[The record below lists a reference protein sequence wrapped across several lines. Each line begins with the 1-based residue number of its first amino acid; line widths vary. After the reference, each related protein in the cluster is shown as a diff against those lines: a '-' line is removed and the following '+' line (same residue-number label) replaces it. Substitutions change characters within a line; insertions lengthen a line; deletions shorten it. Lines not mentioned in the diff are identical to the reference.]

1 MIHFRVLNA
10 LSMDNS
16 LGPGFQVRPENPNAL
31 QNSLTLQ
38 VKPDHPTGNG
48 YPQGQEHNR
57 LAKTLFGKELN
68 QLAEDIEDQEGDAT
82 VKECPGSQGNAEDN
96 ASQTQGQH

>member
-1 MIHFRVLNA
+1 MIHFRALNA

-16 LGPGFQVRPENPNAL
+16 LSPGFQVHPENPNAL
-31 QNSLTLQ
+31 ENPLTLQ
-38 VKPDHPTGNG
+38 VKPDHPTGND

-68 QLAEDIEDQEGDAT
+68 QLAEDIEDQKGDAR
-82 VKECPGSQGNAEDN
+82 VKERSGSQGHADDH

>member
-10 LSMDNS
+10 LSMGNWI
-16 LGPGFQVRPENPNAL
+16 GPGFQARPENPNAL
-31 QNSLTLQ
+31 ENPLTLQ
-38 VKPDHPTGNG
+38 VKPDHPTGND
-48 YPQGQEHNR
+48 YPQGQEHDR
-57 LAKTLFGKELN
+57 LAKTLFGNELN

-82 VKECPGSQGNAEDN
+82 VKECSGSQGHADDH